1 MLLTFLVLNT
11 HCWSFWGSDEVA
23 EDSEK
28 EIDSS
33 FEKDNDSD
41 LEKDIEKKEVAPS
54 EPDSN
59 SQTHYTLD
67 ELNQMNRE
75 EFVKKME
82 EALKAHE
89 THHLSQESHF
99 DDVGLHD
106 AEFDHDAFLGDE
118 ATEFKNLTPEE
129 SKNRLANI
137 FHKIDSNN
145 DTFIDGTE
153 LTKWIVDTQERSITR
168 RTEEFWSS
176 SNPEKKP
183 ELSWDEYRAIQ
194 YGFLTDEHISDKD
207 RRWVMEDD
215 VDPETLKQLRELEL
229 RDRRRW
235 SVADTNKNLQLNK
248 EEFSA
253 FIQPEHFSHMFSVNR
268 DETMSDLDQ
277 VKYKAKVTLFI
288 PDYNLSVQ
296 DGDGHLTLAEFVHH
310 LYGDTKNV
318 QEWDSAGLQFRTFR
332 DHNKDGVIDK
342 DELML
347 WIHPEDF
354 DTHKAEADH
363 LLREVDSDKD
373 LKLSKEEV
381 LDNFSLFVASQAT
394 DFGQDLHYHH
404 DEL

>member
-1 MLLTFLVLNT
+1 MKSWMLLTFLVLNAQG
-11 HCWSFWGSDEVA
+11 WSFWGSDEET
-23 EDSEK
+23 EDLQK
-28 EIDSS
+28 DVDSIVD
-33 FEKDNDSD
+33 KT
-41 LEKDIEKKEVAPS
+41 DIEKKEEEQEEEVEPS
-54 EPDSN
+54 VNSN
-59 SQTHYTLD
+59 PQTHYTLD

-82 EALKAHE
+82 EAIKAHE
-89 THHLSQESHF
+89 THHLSQESHV
-99 DDVGLHD
+99 DDLGLHNAD
-106 AEFDHDAFLGDE
+106 FDHDAFMGDE

-137 FHKIDSNN
+137 FDKIDTNN
-145 DTFIDGTE
+145 DTFIEATE

-176 SNPEKKP
+176 SNPDQKP

-215 VDPETLKQLRELEL
+215 VDPETLRQFRELEL
-229 RDRRRW
+229 RDKRRW
-235 SVADTNKNLQLNK
+235 TVADRNKNLQLSK

-253 FIQPEHFSHMFSVNR
+253 FIHPEHFSHMYSVNR
-268 DETMSDLDQ
+268 DETMADLD
-277 VKYKAKVTLFI
+277 
-288 PDYNLSVQ
+288 Q
-296 DGDGHLTLAEFVHH
+296 DGDGQLTLSEFVHH
-310 LYGDTKNV
+310 LYGETKDV
-318 QEWDSAGLQFRTFR
+318 KEWDSAGLQFRTFR
-332 DHNKDGVIDK
+332 DLNKDGVIDK

-354 DTHKAEADH
+354 DTHKAEAEH
-363 LLREVDSDKD
+363 LVREADNDKD
-373 LKLSKEEV
+373 QRLSKAEV
-381 LDNFSLFVASQAT
+381 LDNFTIFVASQAT

>member
-1 MLLTFLVLNT
+1 MLLTFIVLNT
-11 HCWSFWGSDEVA
+11 HCWSFWGSDEVT

-28 EIDSS
+28 EIPSS
-33 FEKDNDSD
+33 LAKDNDSD
-41 LEKDIEKKEVAPS
+41 LEKETEKKEVDPS
-54 EPDSN
+54 DPHSN
-59 SQTHYTLD
+59 SKTHYTLD

-75 EFVKKME
+75 EFVRKME

-99 DDVGLHD
+99 DDIGLHN

-118 ATEFKNLTPEE
+118 AKEFKNLTPEE

-215 VDPETLKQLRELEL
+215 VDPDTLRQLRELEL

-235 SVADTNKNLQLNK
+235 TVADGDKNLQLNK

-253 FIQPEHFSHMFSVNR
+253 FIHPEHFSHMYSVNR
-268 DETMSDLDQ
+268 DETMADLD
-277 VKYKAKVTLFI
+277 
-288 PDYNLSVQ
+288 Q
-296 DGDGHLTLAEFVHH
+296 DGDGQLTLAEFVHH

-332 DHNKDGVIDK
+332 DLNKDGVIDK

-347 WIHPEDF
+347 WIHPKDF

-363 LLREVDSDKD
+363 LVREADSNKD

-381 LDNFSLFVASQAT
+381 LDNFSIFVASQAT

>member
-75 EFVKKME
+75 EFVTKME

-118 ATEFKNLTPEE
+118 VTEFKNLTPEE

-235 SVADTNKNLQLNK
+235 SVADENKNLQLNK

-253 FIQPEHFSHMFSVNR
+253 FIQPEHFSHMYSVNR

-288 PDYNLSVQ
+288 PDYNLSIQ

-363 LLREVDSDKD
+363 LLREADSDKD

>member
-28 EIDSS
+28 EIHSS
-33 FEKDNDSD
+33 LEKDND

-54 EPDSN
+54 EPNSN
-59 SQTHYTLD
+59 SHYTLD
-67 ELNQMNRE
+67 EINQMNRE

-99 DDVGLHD
+99 DDVGLHN

-118 ATEFKNLTPEE
+118 AREFKNLTPEE

-137 FHKIDSNN
+137 FHKIDFNN

-235 SVADTNKNLQLNK
+235 TVADGNKDLQLNK

-253 FIQPEHFSHMFSVNR
+253 FIHPEHFSHMYSVNR

-277 VKYKAKVTLFI
+277 VIMLKVTLFSI
-288 PDYNLSVQ
+288 IICLFRMVTGSSLWQSLSTIFTEKQRMSRSGTARVFSS
-296 DGDGHLTLAEFVHH
+296 GHLET
-310 LYGDTKNV
+310 TI
-318 QEWDSAGLQFRTFR
+318 RT
-332 DHNKDGVIDK
+332 G
-342 DELML
+342 
-347 WIHPEDF
+347 
-354 DTHKAEADH
+354 
-363 LLREVDSDKD
+363 S
-373 LKLSKEEV
+373 
-381 LDNFSLFVASQAT
+381 
-394 DFGQDLHYHH
+394 
-404 DEL
+404 

>member
-215 VDPETLKQLRELEL
+215 VDPETLRQLRELEL

-235 SVADTNKNLQLNK
+235 TVADGNKDLQLNK

-253 FIQPEHFSHMFSVNR
+253 FIHPEHFSHMYSVNR

-277 VKYKAKVTLFI
+277 VIKLINFI
-288 PDYNLSVQ
+288 FYYNLSVQ
-296 DGDGHLTLAEFVHH
+296 DGDGQLTLAEFVHH
-310 LYGDTKNV
+310 LHGDTKSV

-354 DTHKAEADH
+354 DTHKAETDH
-363 LLREVDSDKD
+363 LLREADSDKD